1 MRCREI
7 QSRLSAY
14 LDGDLAAH
22 EQGRVSSHLAGCPA
36 CAAHLETL
44 NASLDELR
52 SLPRLQASESLAF
65 QVLNRLEVE
74 SRGPGLA
81 LLFRPAWMARP
92 LIFPSLVP
100 AALVLVSVLA
110 AALALD
116 HEPGRDAAVPLGRVE
131 ARVAPSGTEAN
142 PLFPSA
148 DVSVPRIRHRERRD
162 LEETLVAGL
171 HEGSLLV
178 ETVVA
183 RDGSVADVRLVEGE
197 PKAAAAILDILRQER
212 FEPGR
217 RHGRPVA
224 VAVYRLISHMEVRA
238 STT

>member
-1 MRCREI
+1 
-7 QSRLSAY
+7 LSDHI
-14 LDGDLAAH
+14 DGDVDAG
-22 EQGRVSSHLAGCPA
+22 ERSRVASHLADCPGCA
-36 CAAHLETL
+36 LHLETL
-44 NASLDELR
+44 QATLAELR

-74 SRGPGLA
+74 SYGPGLA

-92 LIFPSLVP
+92 LILPSLVP

-110 AALALD
+110 GALALG
-116 HEPGRDAAVPLGRVE
+116 HEPRRGVSLAGSATE
-131 ARVAPSGTEAN
+131 ARVAPPGTEAN

-148 DVSVPRIRHRERRD
+148 EVSVPRVRDTGRRE
-162 LEETLVAGL
+162 LEETLLLADL
-171 HEGSLLV
+171 RQGSLFI

-183 RDGSVADVRLVEGE
+183 RDGRVVDVKLLDGQ
-197 PKAAAAILDILRQER
+197 PAAAAAILKALRQER

-217 RHGRPVA
+217 RRGRPVA
-224 VAVYRLISHMEVRA
+224 VAVYRLISHMEVTA